1 MTASFL
7 PCADPEVLLKTCADL
22 TLHLYRP
29 NRHVLQ
35 LYVRRVFITDEA
47 EELLPRWLGFLRGI
61 VDSDTLPLNV
71 SREMMQQ
78 HAALKTIRKK
88 LVRKVRGKGLLFV

>member
-1 MTASFL
+1 MLAPHWLLHCHCPQPERAVFY
-7 PCADPEVLLKTCADL
+7 PGADD
-22 TLHLYRP
+22 
-29 NRHVLQ
+29 
-35 LYVRRVFITDEA
+35 A

-71 SREMMQQ
+71 SREMLQQ

-88 LVRKVRGKGLLFV
+88 LIRKVGRRLGLQLHLAALQMA